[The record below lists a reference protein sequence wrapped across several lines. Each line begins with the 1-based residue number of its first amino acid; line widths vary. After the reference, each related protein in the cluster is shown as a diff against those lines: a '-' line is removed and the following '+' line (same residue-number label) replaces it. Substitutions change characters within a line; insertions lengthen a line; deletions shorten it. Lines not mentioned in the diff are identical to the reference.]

1 MSDSTSAARLVTA
14 QPDDT
19 ATPDMAL
26 RERHATR
33 ARKALD
39 RAAATC
45 RYAGIAEH
53 DAKSVPRD
61 PAEKAA
67 NALRLAAQV
76 LAALP
81 ESPLDPA
88 ADARCARNAAAAA
101 AVAAQVAR
109 DEEET
114 SDLSAAAYRAALVAS
129 QVAME
134 AAGREGLGRS
144 EGLNAKAD
152 EAEERAT
159 LAAQAAGW
167 I

>member
-1 MSDSTSAARLVTA
+1 MSESVSAARPVDS
-14 QPDDT
+14 QPDGT
-19 ATPDMAL
+19 AIPEMIL

-45 RYAGIAEH
+45 QYAGIGEH
-53 DAKSVPRD
+53 DAKAVPRD
-61 PAEKAA
+61 PAAQAA

-76 LAALP
+76 LAELP
-81 ESPLDPA
+81 ESPLNPA

-109 DEEET
+109 DHRGASE
-114 SDLSAAAYRAALVAS
+114 LSVAACRAALVAS

-144 EGLNAKAD
+144 EDLNAKAD
-152 EAEERAT
+152 EAEALAT
-159 LAAQAAGW
+159 LAAQTAGW